1 MNFKLDTKEKFTSIL
16 MEEIDINANKAEN
29 LAAVCMPY
37 LNNSVKNII
46 LNLSNVVTIQEDA
59 TTILLKLQQIFYEK
73 NASFVICC
81 LQNAVENSLENYEVL
96 EFLNVT
102 PTESEAW
109 DIVQMEEIERE
120 LLDSEDI
127 EFEA

>member
-59 TTILLKLQQIFYEK
+59 ATILLKLQQIFYEK

>member
-46 LNLSNVVTIQEDA
+46 LNLSNVVTMQEDA
-59 TTILLKLQQIFYEK
+59 ANIILKLQQTFYEK

>member
-16 MEEIDINANKAEN
+16 IEEIDINANKAEN

-46 LNLSNVVTIQEDA
+46 LNLSNVVTMQEDA
-59 TTILLKLQQIFYEK
+59 ANIILKLQQTFYEK